1 MRLCFHFP
9 AVLLV
14 VVAFSQTDAYDP
26 LDPHG
31 RIHIKWDVM
40 SWTPDG
46 YVAAVTMTNV
56 QMYRHIASPGWTMGW
71 RWAKKEVIWSMLG
84 AQAADQGDCSNFKGS
99 LPHCCRRDP
108 SVVDLLP
115 GVPKNQKFSDCCKGG
130 VLASR
135 GGHDDAGAST
145 LSSFQLT
152 IGHSGTSNRTVRL
165 PQDFYLLGPGPGY
178 TCSGASVG
186 SPSVFYSSDGRRRS
200 QALMTWN
207 IVCSYS
213 QIIVSKNPSC
223 CVSLS
228 SFYNPDVTPCPS
240 CACGCQTESNCIKEH
255 QDPKIS
261 SVVQSSEEGLASMSK
276 CTDHMCPI
284 RVHWH
289 VKTNYRGYWKVK
301 LSITNLKYRTNY
313 TQWTLV
319 AQHPSLGSIA
329 NVSSFLYKPLM
340 VFSPMN
346 DTGMFYGI
354 KDQNAL
360 LLEAGTEGNVQS
372 EIILQKDMNNS
383 FTLEHGWAFPTKIYF
398 NGDECV
404 MPSPDAYPFLPS
416 SAGINEQSSLL
427 ILVFI
432 LLII

>member
-1 MRLCFHFP
+1 MPMIRWILMEEYISNGMSCLGP
-9 AVLLV
+9 LMAMCVL
-14 VVAFSQTDAYDP
+14 Q
-26 LDPHG
+26 
-31 RIHIKWDVM
+31 
-40 SWTPDG
+40 
-46 YVAAVTMTNV
+46 AAVTMTNV

-84 AQAADQGDCSNFKGS
+84 AQAADQGDCSNFKGN
-99 LPHCCRRDP
+99 LPHCCKRDP
-108 SVVDLLP
+108 TVVDLLP
-115 GVPKNQKFSDCCKGG
+115 GVPKNQKFTDCCKGG

-145 LSSFQLT
+145 MSSFQLT
-152 IGHSGTSNRTVRL
+152 VGHSGTSNRTVRL

-186 SPSVFYSSDGRRRS
+186 TPSVFYSTDGRRRS

-207 IVCSYS
+207 VVCSYS

-255 QDPKIS
+255 QGP
-261 SVVQSSEEGLASMSK
+261 ASMPK

-329 NVSSFLYKPLM
+329 NISSFLYKPLM

-416 SAGINEQSSLL
+416 SAGFNEQSSLL